1 MGLTA
6 LLPPGVLVALV
17 LTSSCS
23 AVASLRFL
31 GLISPPLLPS
41 ARFELS
47 SRGMELERV
56 FEVVAARVD
65 EDDGIMMV
73 SGSGSGSCPVCLH

>member
-31 GLISPPLLPS
+31 GLISPALLPS

-47 SRGMELERV
+47 SRGIELERL
-56 FEVVAARVD
+56 FEVVATRVD

-73 SGSGSGSCPVCLH
+73 SCSGSGSCPVCLH